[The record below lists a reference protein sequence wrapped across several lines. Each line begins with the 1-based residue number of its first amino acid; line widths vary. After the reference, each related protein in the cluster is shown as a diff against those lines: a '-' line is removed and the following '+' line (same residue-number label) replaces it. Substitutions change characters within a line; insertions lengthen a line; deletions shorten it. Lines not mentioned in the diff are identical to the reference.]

1 MHCHAQLSFIKKIT
15 SIYVYG
21 SINASMQMLLEAKVG
36 FLTLPGAS
44 HNKLPSVSPGNHTL
58 FL

>member
-1 MHCHAQLSFIKKIT
+1 
-15 SIYVYG
+15 
-21 SINASMQMLLEAKVG
+21 MQMLLEAKVG